1 MKRQPA
7 VQAFELVEHRDQRS
21 GFIPPE
27 GTVPV
32 GAADLP
38 DLTQLTMAEQ
48 DALANP
54 TTPSFGSLK
63 NGELQ
68 YQRYCS
74 TCHGAEALGD
84 GPVAAASPFA
94 PQATGPFAMVLP
106 LAGPTSMSKVFS
118 DGHLYTTISLGRGRM
133 PSYRRVQAAD
143 RWDIINY
150 IREIN
155 TERGSR

>member
-1 MKRQPA
+1 MKQQPA

-21 GFIPPE
+21 GFVPPE

-32 GAADLP
+32 GGDALP
-38 DLTQLTMAEQ
+38 DLLRLSMADQ
-48 DALANP
+48 DSLANP
-54 TTPSFGSLK
+54 TPPSFESLK
-63 NGELQ
+63 NGELH

-74 TCHGAEALGD
+74 TCHGVTGLGD

-94 PQATGPFAMVLP
+94 PGATGPFAMVLP
-106 LAGPTSMSKVFS
+106 VAGKMSMSKVFS
-118 DGHLYTTISLGRGRM
+118 DGHIYTTISLGRGRM
-133 PSYRRVQAAD
+133 PSYQRVQPAN
-143 RWDIINY
+143 RWDIVNY